1 MNETPEAPPVMAPP
15 VMAPPKA
22 DLPKS
27 PFQRFWAG
35 FVAFVLAIWKFVYP
49 VVKLAKGG
57 KILLTA
63 STMLLSVLFY
73 SRYFGWTFAAGFV
86 VCILI
91 HEMGH
96 VFAAWRLGVP
106 VSAPIFIP
114 GMGALILGKKFGESP
129 WEGAIIGYGGP
140 LFGTVAGLVCWG
152 LFGLTHNP
160 LFLGL
165 AFTAFLLNLFNMMP
179 IFPMDGGR
187 IVGAV
192 SPYIWVVGLVG
203 MIGLTLTGFMSNPF
217 VWLLIILSL
226 PNVVAGFKRKEHH
239 RTTTKQR
246 SIAGVAYV
254 GLCAFLVWG
263 MAETHMNAAAQIQEH
278 PHNRPTLIQ

>member
-1 MNETPEAPPVMAPP
+1 MNEIPQAPPEAPPIIAPP
-15 VMAPPKA
+15 
-22 DLPKS
+22 PKS
-27 PFQRFWAG
+27 PFQRAWA
-35 FVAFVLAIWKFVYP
+35 AFLTFAAVVWKFVLP
-49 VVKLAKGG
+49 LLKLAKGG

-63 STMLLSVLFY
+63 STMLLSVWYY
-73 SRYFGWTFAAGFV
+73 SQLFGWPFAAGFV
-86 VCILI
+86 TCILI

-106 VSAPIFIP
+106 VTAPIFIP
-114 GMGALILGKKFGESP
+114 GMGALILSKKFGESA

-140 LFGTVAGLVCWG
+140 LFGTLAGLACWG
-152 LFGLTHNP
+152 VYGLTGNA

-192 SPYIWVVGLVG
+192 SPYIWIAGLAG
-203 MIGLTLTGFMSNPF
+203 MVGLTLTGYMNNPF
-217 VWLLIILSL
+217 VWLLIIFSL
-226 PNVVAGFKRKEHH
+226 PNLISGFKRGSIDATK
-239 RTTTKQR
+239 RTTKNQR
-246 SIAGVAYV
+246 LIAGVAYV

-263 MAETHMNAAAQIQEH
+263 MAETHFPAGPSH
-278 PHNRPTLIQ
+278 RPAHRTTVVQ